1 MENKDKVIGE
11 LFTRL
16 EELMRQQRV
25 FQEEIR
31 RIQRELQSL
40 KDAGVKSEVLPE
52 TPLVPVS
59 EPVTNVTATLPPP
72 ANVPPRNVFP
82 SPSKKTRTPWE
93 EFIGTNLL
101 NKVGIVVLVLGI
113 GFGAKYSIDHDLIN
127 PLTRIILGY
136 LSGIALIT
144 IAFRLRQRLPGFS
157 AVLLS
162 GGMAVFYFI
171 TYAAYDFYALI
182 PQGIAFAL
190 MVLFTVFTVLA
201 SLQYNLEVIGIVG
214 LVGAYAVPFLLSEGK
229 GQVMILFS
237 YISIINT
244 GILFLAFKKHWKRLF
259 YLAFALTWLT
269 FGSWYAMSFNVE
281 EHAALSLVFSTVFFL
296 IFYATFLAYKLVRG
310 EALGRLDVLCMLL
323 NSFIYFGYG
332 YLTLDTME
340 NGSTWL
346 GLFTIFTALMHFVAC
361 VIIYKKQ
368 DGYSDIFYFAAGL
381 VLVFLTIA
389 VPIQLE
395 GNWVTLIW
403 AAEAALLFWIGR
415 SKSFQT
421 YEKLSY
427 PLMALAFLS
436 LLHDWG
442 NAYPDFYFYAYEEN
456 KDFRIFLNVQFLTSL
471 LVGAA
476 FLLILW
482 VIRQHPDEMAF
493 RTNTALNRM
502 VGIGIPLLALI
513 VFYGGFYK
521 EIEAFWNNRHGASR
535 ILVQTGEGV
544 EYDQY
549 NTSLVHFKGIW
560 LIIYSA
566 IFAAVLCLF
575 QMKYRTAL
583 LAGACVVLNVVV
595 LFIFIT
601 AGLLDLSALRSNY
614 LRQDLAE
621 YYDRGIGHILIRY
634 VSILAMLPLLWLNRK
649 LAREHSLRYD
659 MLRPETLFFHFVV
672 LALLSSELIHWLDM
686 MRVENSF
693 KLSLSILWGAYALF
707 LIVIGLSRDQRHIRL
722 AAIVLFAVTLL
733 KLFAYDMSDMSTIL
747 KTVVMIVL
755 GALLLTASFIY
766 NKYKRSAG
774 NETQ

>member
-25 FQEEIR
+25 FQEEIQ

-52 TPLVPVS
+52 APLVPVS
-59 EPVTNVTATLPPP
+59 EPVTDVAAPLPPP

-244 GILFLAFKKHWKRLF
+244 GILFLAFKKHWKNLY

-269 FGSWYAMSFNVE
+269 FGSWYAMSFNVD

-361 VIIYKKQ
+361 VIIYKKL

-415 SKSFQT
+415 SKNFQT

-427 PLMALAFLS
+427 PLIALAFLS

-456 KDFRIFLNVQFLTSL
+456 KDFRIFLNVQFLTSI

-482 VIRQHPDEMAF
+482 VIRQHPDEKAF

-502 VGIGIPLLALI
+502 VWIGIPLMTVI

-535 ILVQTGEGV
+535 ILVQGGEGV

-575 QMKYRTAL
+575 QMKYRTGL
-583 LAGACVVLNVVV
+583 LAGACVVLNIVV

-601 AGLLDLSALRSNY
+601 VGLLDLSALRSNF
-614 LRQDLAE
+614 LGQDLAE

-649 LAREHSLRYD
+649 LAREQSLRYN
-659 MLRPETLFFHFVV
+659 MLRSETLFFHFVV

-686 MRVENSF
+686 MRVENNF